1 MSATDR
7 PEDVARARTLLADLR
22 ASIDR
27 VDAAIVYMLAERFRC
42 TEAVSRLKAEHG
54 LPPADLTR
62 EAEQIA
68 RLRRLA
74 DDARLNPDFAEKFL
88 AFIIR
93 EVIHHHERVAAG
105 DHEADLVA
113 RSGDQRDRSRE
124 IPTS

>member
-1 MSATDR
+1 MSAGMTDATASD
-7 PEDVARARTLLADLR
+7 DVERARTLLADLR

-27 VDAAIVYMLAERFRC
+27 IDAAVVYMLAERFRC
-42 TEAVSRLKAEHG
+42 TEAVSYLKAEHK
-54 LPPADLTR
+54 LPPADPSR

-74 DDARLNPDFAEKFL
+74 ADAKFNPDFAEKYL

-105 DHEADLVA
+105 DTHADWVA
-113 RSGDQRDRSRE
+113 KA
-124 IPTS
+124 